1 MTYVREEI
9 PEDIEAI
16 RKVNLEAFGEVIE
29 ADIVDR
35 LRESC
40 EDLLSLVAVHDG
52 KVSGHIL
59 FSPMTI
65 DDGVVGITRI
75 KTSSGD
81 HPWFSSAE
89 KGGVVGMGL
98 APLAVLPD
106 LQRKGIGSL
115 LVRAGIAALR
125 DRGCPFVILL
135 GHPEYYPRFGFE
147 RASLYGIRCQWDV
160 PDVDVPDEA
169 FMILVIDREAMAE
182 ASGVARYGKELDEG
196 K

>member
-16 RKVNLEAFGEVIE
+16 RKVNLEAFGQVVE
-29 ADIVDR
+29 ADIVDA

-52 KVSGHIL
+52 KVCGHIL
-59 FSPMTI
+59 FSPVTI
-65 DDGVVGITRI
+65 DGGVVGITRI
-75 KTSSGD
+75 KTSSGN
-81 HPWFSSAE
+81 HPWLGQVE
-89 KGGVVGMGL
+89 GGEVAGMGL

-115 LVRAGIAALR
+115 LVRAGIDALR

-135 GHPEYYPRFGFE
+135 GHPEYYPRFGFD
-147 RASLYGIRCQWDV
+147 RASLYGIRCQWDG

-169 FMILVIDREAMAE
+169 FMILVLDRKAIED
-182 ASGVARYGKELDEG
+182 ASETG
-196 K
+196 